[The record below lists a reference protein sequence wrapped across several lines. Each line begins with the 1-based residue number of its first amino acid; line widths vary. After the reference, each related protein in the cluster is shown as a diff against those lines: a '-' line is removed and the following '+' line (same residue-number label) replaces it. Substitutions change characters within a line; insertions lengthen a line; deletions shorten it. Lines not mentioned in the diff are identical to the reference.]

1 MGWKINMRIK
11 FRGTGAALG
20 SFWLL
25 AASAHGA
32 EPADSASS
40 DTHEPLKTVVVTG
53 SPLSDDPDKLS
64 TIVESVSRDQIVRS
78 GGANLADAL
87 SDVPGVSATTFASGA
102 SRPVIRGFDANRV
115 RTLEDGVGT
124 FDVSDV
130 GPDHGVPVDPLSAQ
144 RIEVV
149 RGPGTLRYGSQA
161 IGGVVNAINDRVPMK
176 LSDHALSG
184 EVDGGYG
191 TGSDSKDAAGLVDG
205 SVGQFALHADAFGRR
220 THDYDIPNGV
230 QTNSFFRGDGYSGGG
245 SYFFGDQNASHVG
258 LGVIHY
264 DAKYGIPSDT
274 TWIDMH
280 QTKELLRSS
289 FALGYGPLET
299 LTVEGGYGDYQH
311 KERNPDGSTNST
323 FMDKEWDSRA
333 ELIFD
338 AIGPLSGSALG
349 VQFQHKNFSA
359 IGEDSSY
366 LFPTITKSAA
376 VFFFSELPVNE
387 QFRFQAGARVEDVRI
402 QGTPSTD
409 IPTERGFTPIS
420 GSIGALYDLAQNIHL
435 GLTASSAARAPA
447 QTELFARGAHDGPA
461 TFETGD
467 PSLKIERANSL
478 EASLRVHG
486 DVVSFEA
493 SVWGARFE
501 NYIYG
506 ALTGRTCDD
515 DGVCAP
521 GEDEELR
528 ELNYEQ
534 FDATF
539 YGVEGKSTVTL
550 LGDESGKLAGL
561 LLGDYVR
568 AKLSDDAGNVPRIP
582 PYHIGAGLTWQSPRW
597 DARVLAKYS
606 GNHNDVAVAETPT
619 GGFLNLDA
627 DVAVR
632 PVITLPGF
640 ELVITGSNLL
650 NRDERNSV
658 AFNKD
663 VVLMP
668 GRDVHALFRLSF

>member
-1 MGWKINMRIK
+1 MRNN
-11 FRGTGAALG
+11 FRGSGAALG
-20 SFWLL
+20 SFCLL
-25 AASAHGA
+25 VGVAHGA
-32 EPADSASS
+32 EPADSTASDSS
-40 DTHEPLKTVVVTG
+40 DEPMRTVIVTG
-53 SPLSDDPDKLS
+53 SPLSTDPDKLS
-64 TIVESVSRDQIVRS
+64 TIVESVSRDQIMQH

-87 SDVPGVSATTFASGA
+87 ADVPGVSATTFAAGA

-115 RTLEDGVGT
+115 RTLEDGVGS

-161 IGGVVNAINDRVPMK
+161 IGGVVNAINDRVPTR
-176 LSDHALSG
+176 LNDQSLSG

-191 TGSDSKDAAGLVDG
+191 TGSDSKDAAGLLDG
-205 SVGQFALHADAFGRR
+205 TIGQFALHADAFGRR
-220 THDYDIPNGV
+220 THDYDIPDGV

-289 FALGYGPLET
+289 FALDYGPLKT
-299 LTVEGGYGDYQH
+299 LTIEGGYGDYNH

-338 AIGPLSGSALG
+338 AMGPLSGSALG
-349 VQFQHKNFSA
+349 VQFQHKDFSA
-359 IGEDSSY
+359 LGDDSSY
-366 LFPTITKSAA
+366 LFPTTTKSAA
-376 VFFFSELPVNE
+376 VFFFTELPVSQ
-387 QFRFQAGARVEDVRI
+387 QFRFQAGARVEDVRVN
-402 QGTPSTD
+402 GTPSTD
-409 IPTERGFTPIS
+409 LPTERGFTPIS
-420 GSIGALYDLAQNIHL
+420 GSIGALYDIAKGVHI
-435 GLTASSAARAPA
+435 GLTASSTARAPA

-478 EASLRVHG
+478 EASLRIHQEQVT
-486 DVVSFEA
+486 FEG

-501 NYIYG
+501 NYIFG
-506 ALTGRTCDD
+506 ALTGRTCDE
-515 DGVCAP
+515 DGVCAE
-521 GEDEELR
+521 GAEEELK
-528 ELNYEQ
+528 ELNYGQ
-534 FDATF
+534 VGATF
-539 YGVEGKSTVTL
+539 YGVEGKTTVPL
-550 LGDESGKLAGL
+550 LGDESGKLETLA
-561 LLGDYVR
+561 LGDYVR
-568 AKLSDDAGNVPRIP
+568 AKLSDGAGNVPRIP
-582 PYHIGAGLTWQSPRW
+582 PYHIGGGLQWRSPMW

-606 GNHNDVAVAETPT
+606 GSHDDVAQFETTT

-632 PVITLPGF
+632 PVAAMPGF
-640 ELVITGSNLL
+640 EVAVAGTNLL

-658 AFNKD
+658 SFNKD
-663 VVLMP
+663 VVLLP
-668 GRDVHALFRLSF
+668 GRDVRAFFRYSF

>member
-1 MGWKINMRIK
+1 MRNQ
-11 FRGTGAALG
+11 FRGHGAALG
-20 SFWLL
+20 SLCLWV
-25 AASAHGA
+25 AAAHAA
-32 EPADSASS
+32 EPADSTATDSE
-40 DTHEPLKTVVVTG
+40 DTMKTVIVTG
-53 SPLSDDPDKLS
+53 SPLSNDPDKLS
-64 TIVESVSRDQIVRS
+64 TIVESVSRDQIIQR

-115 RTLEDGVGT
+115 RTLEDGVGS

-161 IGGVVNAINDRVPMK
+161 IGGVVNAINDRVPTK
-176 LSDHALSG
+176 LSDRPLSG
-184 EVDGGYG
+184 ELDGGYG

-205 SVGQFALHADAFGRR
+205 TVGQLALHADAFGRR
-220 THDYDIPNGV
+220 THDYDIPDGV

-245 SYFFGDQNASHVG
+245 SYFFGDQNASRVG
-258 LGVIHY
+258 LAVIHY

-289 FALGYGPLET
+289 FALGLGPLKT
-299 LTVEGGYGDYQH
+299 LNIEGGYGDYNH

-323 FMDKEWDSRA
+323 FLDKEWDSRA

-338 AIGPLSGSALG
+338 AMGPLSGSAVG

-359 IGEDSSY
+359 IGDDSSY
-366 LFPTITKSAA
+366 LFPTTTKSAA
-376 VFFFSELPVNE
+376 AFFFTELPLT
-387 QFRFQAGARVEDVRI
+387 QQLRFQAGARVEDVRVN
-402 QGTPSTD
+402 GTPSTD
-409 IPTERGFTPIS
+409 VPTERGFTPIS
-420 GSIGALYDLAQNIHL
+420 GSIGALYDIVPGIHI

-467 PSLKIERANSL
+467 AALKIERANSL
-478 EASLRVHG
+478 EASLRVHREAFT
-486 DVVSFEA
+486 FEG

-506 ALTGRTCDD
+506 ALTGRTCDG
-515 DGVCAP
+515 DGVCVE
-521 GEDEELR
+521 GDEEELR
-528 ELNYEQ
+528 ELNYGQ
-534 FDATF
+534 VDATF
-539 YGVEGKSTVTL
+539 YGVEGKSTVPL
-550 LGDESGKLAGL
+550 LGTDESGKLEAL

-568 AKLSDDAGNVPRIP
+568 AKLGDDTGNVPRIP
-582 PYHIGAGLTWQSPRW
+582 PYHIGAGLQWRSPMW
-597 DARVLAKYS
+597 DARVFAKYS
-606 GNHNDVAVAETPT
+606 GSHTDVAQFETT
-619 GGFLNLDA
+619 TAGFLDLDA

-632 PVITLPGF
+632 PVAALPGF
-640 ELVITGSNLL
+640 EVAIAGTNLL

-658 AFNKD
+658 SFNKD

-668 GRDVHALFRLSF
+668 GRDVRALLRLSF

>member
-1 MGWKINMRIK
+1 MRINV
-11 FRGTGAALG
+11 RGAGAALG
-20 SFWLL
+20 SFWLFIG
-25 AASAHGA
+25 SAHAA
-32 EPADSASS
+32 EPADSASADS
-40 DTHEPLKTVVVTG
+40 QDSLKTVVVTG
-53 SPLSDDPDKLS
+53 SPLTDNPDKLS
-64 TIVESVSRDQIVRS
+64 TNVDSVSRDQIVRS

-115 RTLEDGVGT
+115 KTLEDGVGT

-176 LSDHALSG
+176 LNDQPVTG
-184 EVDGGYG
+184 EVDAGYG

-258 LGVIHY
+258 LGVIHS

-289 FALGYGPLET
+289 FALGYGPIKT

-323 FMDKEWDSRA
+323 FLDKEWDSRA
-333 ELIFD
+333 ELLFD

-349 VQFQHKNFSA
+349 VQFQHKDFSA
-359 IGEDSSY
+359 IGADSSY
-366 LFPTITKSAA
+366 LFPTVTKSAA
-376 VFFFSELPVNE
+376 VFFFTELPVNQ

-435 GLTASSAARAPA
+435 GLTASSTARAPA
-447 QTELFARGAHDGPA
+447 QTELFARGAHDGPL

-467 PSLKIERANSL
+467 PWLKIERSNSL

-486 DVVSFEA
+486 DRVTFEG

-515 DGVCAP
+515 DGVCTP
-521 GEDEELR
+521 GDDEELR

-550 LGDESGKLAGL
+550 LGDQSGKLAGL

-568 AKLSDDAGNVPRIP
+568 AKLSDQAGNVPRIP

-606 GNHNDVAVAETPT
+606 GDHTDVAFAETPT

-627 DVAVR
+627 DIEVR
-632 PVITLPGF
+632 PVVTLPGF
-640 ELVITGSNLL
+640 ELVVTGSNLL

-658 AFNKD
+658 SFNKD
-663 VVLMP
+663 VVLLP
-668 GRDVHALFRLSF
+668 GRDVRAMFRLSF

>member
-1 MGWKINMRIK
+1 MRSN
-11 FRGTGAALG
+11 FRGSGAALG
-20 SFWLL
+20 SFCLL
-25 AASAHGA
+25 VSVAHAAD
-32 EPADSASS
+32 PADATTADS
-40 DTHEPLKTVVVTG
+40 DEPLRTVIVTG
-53 SPLSDDPDKLS
+53 SPLSNDPDKLS
-64 TIVESVSRDQIVRS
+64 TIVESVSRDQIIQR

-87 SDVPGVSATTFASGA
+87 ADVPGVSATTFAAGA

-115 RTLEDGVGT
+115 RTLEDGVGS

-161 IGGVVNAINDRVPMK
+161 IGGVVNAINDRVPMTLK
-176 LSDHALSG
+176 DRPVSG

-205 SVGQFALHADAFGRR
+205 TVGQFALHADAFGRR
-220 THDYDIPNGV
+220 SHDYEIPDGV

-245 SYFFGDQNASHVG
+245 SYFFGDQDASHVG
-258 LGVIHY
+258 LAVIHY

-274 TWIDMH
+274 PWIDMH

-289 FALGYGPLET
+289 FALGYGPLKT
-299 LTVEGGYGDYQH
+299 LNVEGGYGDYNH

-323 FMDKEWDSRA
+323 FMDKEWDTRA

-338 AIGPLSGSALG
+338 QMGPLSGSAIG

-359 IGEDSSY
+359 IGNDSSY
-366 LFPTITKSAA
+366 LFPTTTKSAA
-376 VFFFSELPVNE
+376 AFFFTELPVNQ
-387 QFRFQAGARVEDVRI
+387 QFRFQAGARVEDVRVD
-402 QGTPSTD
+402 GTPSSD
-409 IPTERGFTPIS
+409 VPTQRGFTPIS
-420 GSIGALYDLAQNIHL
+420 GSIGALYDVAKGVHI

-447 QTELFARGAHDGPA
+447 QTELFARGAHDGPS

-467 PSLKIERANSL
+467 PTLKIERANSL
-478 EASLRVHG
+478 EASLRIHHEQVT
-486 DVVSFEA
+486 FEG

-506 ALTGRTCDD
+506 ALTGRTCNE
-515 DGVCAP
+515 DGVCT
-521 GEDEELR
+521 GGDEEELR
-528 ELNYEQ
+528 ELDYVQVN
-534 FDATF
+534 ATF

-550 LGDESGKLAGL
+550 LGDESGKLEAL
-561 LLGDYVR
+561 ALGDYVR

-582 PYHIGAGLTWQSPRW
+582 PYHIGTGLQWRSPMW

-606 GNHNDVAVAETPT
+606 GNHNDVADFETST

-632 PVITLPGF
+632 PVVTMPGF
-640 ELVITGSNLL
+640 ELVIAGTNLL

-658 AFNKD
+658 SFNKD
-663 VVLMP
+663 VVLLP
-668 GRDVHALFRLSF
+668 GRDVRALFRLKF